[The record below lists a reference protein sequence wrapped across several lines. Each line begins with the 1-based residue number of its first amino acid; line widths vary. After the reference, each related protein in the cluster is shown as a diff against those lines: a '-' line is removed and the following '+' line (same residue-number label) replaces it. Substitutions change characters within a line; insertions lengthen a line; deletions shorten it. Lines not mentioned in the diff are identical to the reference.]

1 MMMTNCNK
9 ARLIDTGALEM
20 TEKNENAQL
29 KGLPTVAFLFFFRA
43 DSPDSPDC
51 LPILLNIIRCFTF

>member
-20 TEKNENAQL
+20 TEKMMKMHSL
-29 KGLPTVAFLFFFRA
+29 KGFP
-43 DSPDSPDC
+43 P
-51 LPILLNIIRCFTF
+51 

>member
-1 MMMTNCNK
+1 MTNCNK
-9 ARLIDTGALEM
+9 ARLIDTGGAGNDG
-20 TEKNENAQL
+20 KNENAQL

-51 LPILLNIIRCFTF
+51 LPILLNIIRFFTF